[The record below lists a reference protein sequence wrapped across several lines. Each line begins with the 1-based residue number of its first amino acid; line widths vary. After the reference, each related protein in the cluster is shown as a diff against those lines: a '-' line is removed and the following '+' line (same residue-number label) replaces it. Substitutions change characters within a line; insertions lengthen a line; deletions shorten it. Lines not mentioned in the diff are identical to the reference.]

1 MSARSDGGV
10 VTQEVAAEVLAAV
23 EEENVSV
30 KTALSQLKI
39 SDYKIRSSVH
49 AYAMETAKRLNA
61 IDLYLAKAS
70 KYPLNELDPFVRN
83 LLRIAVYEMKFKG
96 VHPALATDSAVR
108 IAKKRRKSVRFVN
121 AVLRKVEELEIDY
134 GSLSKTEAYAL
145 RYFHPEWF
153 VSYAIELLGE
163 EEAVRLMKANN
174 ELQVVYVRANELK
187 STAEAVRRYLEANRC
202 ELLETPVDGV
212 FEVTSYE
219 KHPAALDWHA
229 EGKYVIQDLASC
241 FVAVALDPQPGETV
255 LDLAAA
261 PGMKTSHIAMLME
274 NRGRIVAV
282 DISAERLERM
292 KAKLRQLGVR
302 NVELLAAD
310 GCRVKVEADKAL
322 ADVPCSST
330 GSLHLHPNVK
340 WSFDPAKF
348 RATLS
353 VQKKML
359 ENALSNASEVVYST
373 CSILVEENE
382 MQVAG
387 CKIEKL
393 RSPFARGVRKFRD
406 FVFEDWKKVVR
417 TYPHVH
423 RTSGFFI
430 AKLSSG

>member
-23 EEENVSV
+23 EEENISV
-30 KTALSQLKI
+30 KTALSRLKI

-61 IDLYLAKAS
+61 IDRYLAKAS

>member
-30 KTALSQLKI
+30 KTALSRLRI

-61 IDLYLAKAS
+61 IDRYLAKAS

-145 RYFHPEWF
+145 RYFHPEWL

-163 EEAVRLMKANN
+163 EEAVKLMKANN
-174 ELQVVYVRANELK
+174 ELQIVYVRANELK
-187 STAEAVRRYLEANRC
+187 STAEAVRRYLEANGC

-282 DISAERLERM
+282 DISSERLERM

-340 WSFDPAKF
+340 WSFDPTKF

-387 CKIEKL
+387 RRIEKL

-406 FVFEDWKKVVR
+406 FFFEDWKKVVR